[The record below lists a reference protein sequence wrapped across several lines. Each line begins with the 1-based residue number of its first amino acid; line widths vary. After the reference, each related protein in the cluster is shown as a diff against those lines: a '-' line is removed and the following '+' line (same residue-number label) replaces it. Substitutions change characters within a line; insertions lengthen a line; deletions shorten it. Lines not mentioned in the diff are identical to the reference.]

1 MQPDRIPAVLD
12 SAAHY
17 NLTTFI
23 RENQLSRRIADLPH
37 LCGRREREN
46 GGIHPPASMQ
56 IILAVHRHGGVFQS
70 FSGHTDGQN
79 VSNEYNRAVA
89 FNAAARFL

>member
-1 MQPDRIPAVLD
+1 MLPDRFPAVLD

-56 IILAVHRHGGVFQS
+56 IILAAHRHGGVFSKHYRAILIVRISQTKL
-70 FSGHTDGQN
+70 SGCCI
-79 VSNEYNRAVA
+79 
-89 FNAAARFL
+89 